1 MGSSFR
7 RSRNSAALLS
17 SSSFSRSSSRCC
29 SSWRSVLATAI
40 LRGSLL
46 ASVYGVLGSPARRSS
61 VRVEGW
67 IACQEG
73 EVLAIV
79 GGREV
84 AEKKKSSVQ
93 NAQYTEERSRVVLH
107 DPVGPVRHVVVRT
120 GLSSTTRWGQFHRPS
135 QSWFGFVAGRASL
148 LLGRVISAAHAVS
161 SLE

>member
-1 MGSSFR
+1 M
-7 RSRNSAALLS
+7 
-17 SSSFSRSSSRCC
+17 
-29 SSWRSVLATAI
+29 
-40 LRGSLL
+40 
-46 ASVYGVLGSPARRSS
+46 
-61 VRVEGW
+61 RVEGW

-120 GLSSTTRWGQFHRPS
+120 GLSSTTRWGQFLDES
-135 QSWFGFVAGRASL
+135 IL
-148 LLGRVISAAHAVS
+148 RVGDLHYSREETA
-161 SLE
+161 